1 MDRSASSIT
10 ADQVL
15 NPQAKAKPSSGHWQ
29 DLEFLIF
36 IPLFIALGLLILIIA
51 HELSIINLN

>member
-1 MDRSASSIT
+1 MT

-15 NPQAKAKPSSGHWQ
+15 NPQAKVKPSSGHRQ

-36 IPLFIALGLLILIIA
+36 IPLFIAPGLFILTIA
-51 HELSIINLN
+51 HELSIIKLHQSYLM